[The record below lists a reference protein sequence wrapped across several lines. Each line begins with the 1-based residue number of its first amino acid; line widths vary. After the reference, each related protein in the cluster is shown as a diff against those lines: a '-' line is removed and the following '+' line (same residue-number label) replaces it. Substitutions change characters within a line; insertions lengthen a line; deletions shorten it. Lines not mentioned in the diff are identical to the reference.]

1 MEFLLKLLSVLMVIL
16 LITVQFM
23 FLLPCGADF
32 GTDGLN
38 GEPIKSYQSIIG
50 QGYATMNLLGEYAA
64 NSASLY
70 INGRHIMVI
79 QRFPVKLKLT
89 DGDVVEI
96 HAAKDAPDFHIYFSE
111 KSSGIYTDIKNNPV
125 RISPGMNRVMRVNI
139 RDCP

>member
-50 QGYATMNLLGEYAA
+50 QGYATMNLLGSMPQTAPH
-64 NSASLY
+64 

-79 QRFPVKLKLT
+79 QRFPL
-89 DGDVVEI
+89 
-96 HAAKDAPDFHIYFSE
+96 S
-111 KSSGIYTDIKNNPV
+111 
-125 RISPGMNRVMRVNI
+125 
-139 RDCP
+139 